1 MSCLGIQNRRWRRT
15 ETLHCRAPC
24 SPHLGTLLMTA
35 RGLAGRRRASC
46 GIGSEARA
54 PTRRSGPRIASDRVS
69 RAHPTRSCNH
79 RADTSCDKISQLP
92 THCPHLHSLRPP
104 THRRCRTH
112 SRRPPRAPRS
122 ARSTPDPLRA
132 TWSNKGTPKTRHRCT
147 LRTSCRRGRPVLHKH
162 GNGGATWPPPCPL
175 IGAPGPLFS
184 SRAPRGEFSCRPPLW
199 WPPPPSRGA
208 SPAGGKW
215 SGQGLA

>member
-1 MSCLGIQNRRWRRT
+1 MKNKKPEKNQGSHCQNRIRQPLAGRPISYGQKRVEMSCLGIQNRRWRRT

-112 SRRPPRAPRS
+112 SRRPPRAP
-122 ARSTPDPLRA
+122 
-132 TWSNKGTPKTRHRCT
+132 
-147 LRTSCRRGRPVLHKH
+147 
-162 GNGGATWPPPCPL
+162 
-175 IGAPGPLFS
+175 
-184 SRAPRGEFSCRPPLW
+184 
-199 WPPPPSRGA
+199 
-208 SPAGGKW
+208 
-215 SGQGLA
+215 